1 MILFSSLLYQKSSV
15 PEGLSWMQSLSIVN
29 YAYGLLVLNQTEKV
43 GGQVEKFLLTF
54 LELRPA
60 QFNTFMIDLAVL
72 AVAYRVLAMLVLVVR
87 VRFIS
92 KPN

>member
-1 MILFSSLLYQKSSV
+1 
-15 PEGLSWMQSLSIVN
+15 MQSLSIVN
-29 YAYGLLVLNQTEKV
+29 YAYGLLVLNQVEKV
-43 GGQVEKFLLTF
+43 GGQVEKFLLNF

-60 QFNTFMIDLAVL
+60 QFNTFIIDLAVL
-72 AVAYRVLAMLVLVVR
+72 AVVYRLLAMLVLVIR